1 MPKRGNTTRLP
12 KPLTDE
18 EGEVREL
25 TLRDIRRF
33 RPMAEGIPPSLA
45 AKLGIQIPA
54 KDSLIES
61 SASAEK
67 TKTEPVKRRKSGIP
81 TGNAGEYFVMGELLR
96 RGFDA
101 QLADRNT
108 KGYDLLVGRPDDLT
122 LRKVQV
128 KSVRQQPWYVNT
140 HDFEG
145 QALDQA
151 TVYVLVGPEDGAKP
165 IRFFIAKNRD
175 LATHVHRPSGWR
187 NHGFMNIRAL
197 EKYENRWDLLMR
209 DK

>member
-1 MPKRGNTTRLP
+1 MKPP

-25 TLRDIRRF
+25 TLEDIRRF
-33 RPMAEGIPPSLA
+33 RPMAESISATLA
-45 AKLGIQIPA
+45 AKLGIEITPEGSAAQKASSPDRAEA
-54 KDSLIES
+54 KP
-61 SASAEK
+61 
-67 TKTEPVKRRKSGIP
+67 TKRRKSGIP

-108 KGYDLLVGRPDDLT
+108 KDYDLLVGRPEEPT

-128 KSVRQQPWYVNT
+128 KSVRKQPWYINI

-145 QALDQA
+145 SALNRV
-151 TVYVLVGPEDGAKP
+151 TVYVLVGPERSTEP
-165 IRFFIAKNRD
+165 VRYFIAKNRD
-175 LATHVHRPSGWR
+175 LIEQVHRPSGWAK
-187 NHGFMNIRAL
+187 HGFMNIKVL
-197 EKYENRWDLLMR
+197 EKYENRWDGVTS
-209 DK
+209 DD